1 MQRCRES
8 RKTKREGRGGGAIAA
23 VSADLGGED
32 PIRRQQKKTL
42 GLFLYNSFAVPR
54 RVGYYSWY
62 AFPIYFNLYVQFCTY
77 ANRGHNKQS

>member
-32 PIRRQQKKTL
+32 PIRRQQKTL
-42 GLFLYNSFAVPR
+42 GLFLYYSLAVQR
-54 RVGYYSWY
+54 KVGY
-62 AFPIYFNLYVQFCTY
+62 
-77 ANRGHNKQS
+77 